1 MSDLKAFSLDL
12 LSTHL
17 VPATRPPGVQL
28 MALPVPRP
36 HPVARAAGGR
46 EEAAHGDT
54 EQQRGAVVQLHGQ
67 TGGHW
72 APTVYPR
79 ILFILDT

>member
-1 MSDLKAFSLDL
+1 
-12 LSTHL
+12 
-17 VPATRPPGVQL
+17 
-28 MALPVPRP
+28 MAPPVPRP
-36 HPVARAAGGR
+36 HPVARAAGDSEEAGAGES